1 MKNKFIETF
10 FFGYLSFKYRRLIR
24 TPIILIVIIP
34 LGLGTLIGLNRP
46 FPDKKLI
53 RTLYNEYPL
62 YITPS
67 NKYFSIREVEIDNS
81 DSLEY
86 YLEEGILTPLEVS
99 YDEFYE
105 LLWTDEKLLE
115 TVGRNYYRFEME
127 QNVPNHYSYFK
138 EYELNLIQP
147 SVRFKSLIEFS
158 FFSSIIL
165 FFVFLISF
173 LVEPFVKKV
182 EKKDEPNEE
191 VKNEKEI
198 TTISENEIK
207 SSEIVS
213 QVKSDNKSG
222 FKNYFSFNSE
232 YLSGSSYLLRMIIG
246 GITVPLFFLG
256 LFLISPTVYKRSIS
270 LGFSK
275 TVSIINCVLIP
286 ILFSLSVVIKNTQ
299 ITFGDSDDPLMT
311 IVPFLFLIPHLFLIF
326 KNGKNSLKKL

>member
-10 FFGYLSFKYRRLIR
+10 FFGYLTFKYRRLIR
-24 TPIILIVIIP
+24 TPIILIVIIS
-34 LGLGTLIGLNRP
+34 LGLGTLNGLNRP

-62 YITPS
+62 YKTPS
-67 NKYFSIREVEIDNS
+67 NKYFSIREVERDNS

-86 YLEEGILTPLEVS
+86 YLEEGILTPFEVS

-115 TVGRNYYRFEME
+115 TVGRNYYRFEMG

-147 SVRFKSLIEFS
+147 SERFRDLIEL
-158 FFSSIIL
+158 SIFLTVVL

-182 EKKDEPNEE
+182 EKKDEPDEE

-207 SSEIVS
+207 SPEIVGEI
-213 QVKSDNKSG
+213 KPKNKSR
-222 FKNYFSFNSE
+222 FINYFSYNSE
-232 YLSGSSYLLRMIIG
+232 YLSGSNYLIRMIIG
-246 GITVPLFFLG
+246 SITIPIFFIG
-256 LFLISPTVYKRSIS
+256 LLLISTTVYKRSFS
-270 LGFSK
+270 LRFGK
-275 TVSIINCVLIP
+275 IVSVINSILLP
-286 ILFSLSVVIKNTQ
+286 ILFSLSVVINNTQ
-299 ITFGDSDDPLMT
+299 KILGESDDPLMD

-326 KNGKNSLKKL
+326 KNGKKSL

>member
-1 MKNKFIETF
+1 M
-10 FFGYLSFKYRRLIR
+10 
-24 TPIILIVIIP
+24 
-34 LGLGTLIGLNRP
+34 
-46 FPDKKLI
+46 
-53 RTLYNEYPL
+53 
-62 YITPS
+62 
-67 NKYFSIREVEIDNS
+67 DNS

-86 YLEEGILTPLEVS
+86 YLEEGILKEFEVS

-105 LLWTDEKLLE
+105 LLWTDDNLLE

-127 QNVPNHYSYFK
+127 QSVPNHYTTFK
-138 EYELNLIQP
+138 EYELNLIEP
-147 SVRFKSLIEFS
+147 SDRFRVLIQYSIFS
-158 FFSSIIL
+158 TVVL

-173 LVEPFVKKV
+173 LVEPFVKKF
-182 EKKDEPNEE
+182 EKKDEPKEE

-198 TTISENEIK
+198 TTILENEIK
-207 SSEIVS
+207 SPEIVS
-213 QVKSDNKSG
+213 QVKSENKSG

-246 GITVPLFFLG
+246 GITVPLFLIG

-275 TVSIINCVLIP
+275 TASIINCVLIP

-299 ITFGDSDDPLMT
+299 ISFGDSDDPLMT

-326 KNGKNSLKKL
+326 KNGKKSL

>member
-24 TPIILIVIIP
+24 TPIILTVIVLLGSGII
-34 LGLGTLIGLNRP
+34 IGLDRP

-67 NKYFSIREVEIDNS
+67 NKYFSIREVEMDNS

-86 YLEEGILTPLEVS
+86 YLEEGILKEFEVS

-105 LLWTDEKLLE
+105 LLWTDDNLLE

-127 QNVPNHYSYFK
+127 QSVPNHYTTFK
-138 EYELNLIQP
+138 EYELNLIEP
-147 SVRFKSLIEFS
+147 SDRFRVLIQYSIFS
-158 FFSSIIL
+158 TVVL

-173 LVEPFVKKV
+173 LVEPFVKKF
-182 EKKDEPNEE
+182 EKKDEPKEE

-198 TTISENEIK
+198 TTILENEIK
-207 SSEIVS
+207 SPEIVS
-213 QVKSDNKSG
+213 QVKSENKSG

-246 GITVPLFFLG
+246 GITVPLFLIG

-299 ITFGDSDDPLMT
+299 ISFGDSDDPLMT

-326 KNGKNSLKKL
+326 KNGKKSL

>member
-24 TPIILIVIIP
+24 TPIILTVIISI
-34 LGLGTLIGLNRP
+34 GLGIIFGLDKP
-46 FPDKKLI
+46 FPDKELI
-53 RTLYNEYPL
+53 KKLYNEYPL

-67 NKYFSIREVEIDNS
+67 NKYFSIREVKIDNS
-81 DSLEY
+81 DSLDY
-86 YLEEGILTPLEVS
+86 YLEEGILKEFEVS
-99 YDEFYE
+99 HDEFYE
-105 LLWTDEKLLE
+105 LLWTDDNLLE
-115 TVGRNYYRFEME
+115 TVGRNYHRFELKE
-127 QNVPNHYSYFK
+127 NYFPHYSDSFK
-138 EYELNLIQP
+138 RYNLKLIDP
-147 SVRFKSLIEFS
+147 SERFGDLIVFLVL
-158 FFSSIIL
+158 SIIGL

-182 EKKDEPNEE
+182 EKKDEPDEE

-207 SSEIVS
+207 SPEIVS
-213 QVKSDNKSG
+213 QVNSENKSG

-246 GITVPLFFLG
+246 GITVPLFFIG

-326 KNGKNSLKKL
+326 KNGKKSL

>member
-1 MKNKFIETF
+1 MENKFIETF

-24 TPIILIVIIP
+24 TPIILIVIISI
-34 LGLGTLIGLNRP
+34 GLGIIDGLDKP
-46 FPDKKLI
+46 FPNKELI
-53 RTLYNEYPL
+53 RELYNEYPL
-62 YITPS
+62 YITRS
-67 NKYFSIREVEIDNS
+67 GKYGSIKEVERNNS
-81 DSLEY
+81 DSLMY
-86 YLEEGILTPLEVS
+86 YLKEGILQEFKIS

-105 LLWTDEKLLE
+105 LLWIDENLRE
-115 TVGRNYYRFEME
+115 TICRNYFFEKGFTE
-127 QNVPNHYSYFK
+127 NYSCNGFRYS
-138 EYELNLIQP
+138 EL
-147 SVRFKSLIEFS
+147 SLIEPSHRFRYLIELSIFS
-158 FFSSIIL
+158 TIVL

-182 EKKDEPNEE
+182 KKEDEPNEE

-198 TTISENEIK
+198 TTILENDVK
-207 SSEIVS
+207 SPEIVS
-213 QVKSDNKSG
+213 QVKSENKSG

-246 GITVPLFFLG
+246 GITVPLFFIG

-299 ITFGDSDDPLMT
+299 ISFGDSDDPLMT

-326 KNGKNSLKKL
+326 KNGKKSL

>member
-24 TPIILIVIIP
+24 TPIILTVIVLLGSGII
-34 LGLGTLIGLNRP
+34 IGLDRP

-67 NKYFSIREVEIDNS
+67 NKYFSIREVEMDNS

-86 YLEEGILTPLEVS
+86 YLEEGILKEFEVS

-105 LLWTDEKLLE
+105 LLWTDDNLLE

-127 QNVPNHYSYFK
+127 QSVPNHYTTFK
-138 EYELNLIQP
+138 EYELNLIEP
-147 SVRFKSLIEFS
+147 SDRFRVLIQYSIFS
-158 FFSSIIL
+158 TVVL

-173 LVEPFVKKV
+173 LVEPFVKKF
-182 EKKDEPNEE
+182 EKKDEPKEE

-198 TTISENEIK
+198 TTILENEIK
-207 SSEIVS
+207 SPEIVS
-213 QVKSDNKSG
+213 QVKSENKSG

-246 GITVPLFFLG
+246 GITVPLFLIG

-275 TVSIINCVLIP
+275 TASIINCVLIP

-326 KNGKNSLKKL
+326 KNGKKSL